1 MDVTCTWALREDSE
15 KGSRDAENEEE
26 EVKHILK
33 MWETLHRMFLALHVL
48 EVL

>member
-26 EVKHILK
+26 VKHILK
-33 MWETLHRMFLALHVL
+33 MWETLHRMFLALRAL

>member
-1 MDVTCTWALREDSE
+1 MRKEAETQR
-15 KGSRDAENEEE
+15 ENEEE

-33 MWETLHRMFLALHVL
+33 MWETLHRMFLALRAL